1 MTETALPG
9 LIDNPSDAEMHL
21 MKPFIDLFLDGGLR
35 YAKGPSDWLTAD
47 PVDAARMAGMSFSIR
62 SLAEIETVEDASG
75 FFEHLLELDADAFIL
90 TEIDVPVLGAGP
102 EKEDMRQMRDVV
114 AAGLHALFL
123 KSPRFVL
130 LAGLTDLGEALAQ
143 GAAASVPVVSVPRDK
158 AEDLFTLSHETL
170 GTVYGEALAK
180 AAEERSMVPDLVMLN
195 LDRHAG
201 LGVRYVR
208 PLVEGWLGTD
218 KANAGPLLPK
228 AFLHPGIL
236 ENLIDADVLDL
247 KNMALFQKL
256 PDEPEH
262 RRYYELLGEL
272 LESLGFWTP
281 VVAEEN
287 DRPDEKSLPAYDYAS
302 AFGVKALAVM
312 ELSFVMSPDA
322 DWATPARE
330 LVRAMWE
337 GEPNA
342 ALESLGNV
350 LECIEDQEADIDIA
364 GLSAACLLALDLDL
378 TREVKAD
385 EGLDII
391 NVRLPGGPSEL
402 VFAPEVVDPETLGN
416 PDGTPRMVLTIM

>member
-1 MTETALPG
+1 MTESALPG
-9 LIDNPSDAEMHL
+9 LIDNPGAAEIHL
-21 MKPFIDLFLDGGLR
+21 MKPFSDLFLEGGLK
-35 YAKGPSDWLTAD
+35 YAKGPSDWFTAD
-47 PVDAARMAGMSFSIR
+47 PAAAARATGMTLSVR
-62 SLAEIETVEDASG
+62 SLADIETVEDAPG
-75 FFEHLLELDADAFIL
+75 FFESLLALEADAFIL
-90 TEIDVPVLGAGP
+90 TEIDVPVLAAGP
-102 EKEDMRQMRDVV
+102 DKADMREMRDVV

-123 KSPRFVL
+123 KQPRFVL
-130 LAGLTDLGEALAQ
+130 LTGLTSLGESLAQ
-143 GAAASVPVVSVPRDK
+143 GAAASEPVVALPVEK

-180 AAEERSMVPDLVMLN
+180 AAEARGMVPDLVMMN

-208 PLVEGWLGTD
+208 PLVEGWLGTGR
-218 KANAGPLLPK
+218 AEAGPLLPK

-236 ENLIDADVLDL
+236 QNLIEADVLDL
-247 KNMALFQKL
+247 KNMALFQTL
-256 PDEPEH
+256 PDEPEQ
-262 RRYYELLGEL
+262 RRFHELLGEL

-281 VVAEEN
+281 VVTEEN
-287 DRPDEKSLPAYDYAS
+287 DSSDDKPLPDYDYAS
-302 AFGVKALAVM
+302 AFGIKALAVM

-342 ALESLGNV
+342 ALESLGAV
-350 LECIEDQEADIDIA
+350 LECIEDQEADIDIG

-378 TREVKAD
+378 TREVKEE

-402 VFAPEVVDPETLGN
+402 VFAPDGVDPAELGS
-416 PDGTPRMVLTIM
+416 PDGTPRMVLTIL